1 MRHQGPHPEHPL
13 GGPRGRRRTELSK
26 HVARGCRMDSATT
39 GKERAMKTVSDLL
52 RAKAARLVSI
62 RPDASVLDAIKLLA
76 QEDVG
81 AAIVMEGERLAG
93 IFSERD
99 YTRKVILQG
108 RSSNSTRVEEI
119 MTRTV
124 ISVSTRTRE
133 CMQLMTE
140 KQIRHLPVLDD
151 KRVIGMVS
159 IRDIVGDIIAD
170 QDFTIEQLE
179 HYISGQ

>member
-1 MRHQGPHPEHPL
+1 
-13 GGPRGRRRTELSK
+13 
-26 HVARGCRMDSATT
+26 
-39 GKERAMKTVSDLL
+39 MKTVSDLL
-52 RAKAARLVSI
+52 RAKPARLVSI
-62 RPDASVLDAIKLLA
+62 RPDASVLDAIKVLA
-76 QEDVG
+76 QEDIG
-81 AAIVMEGERLAG
+81 AAIVMEGDRLAG

-108 RSSNSTRVEEI
+108 RSSNTTRVDEI
-119 MTRTV
+119 MTKSVITVNPRTQ
-124 ISVSTRTRE
+124 TRQ

-140 KQIRHLPVLDD
+140 KQIRHLPVVDD

>member
-1 MRHQGPHPEHPL
+1 
-13 GGPRGRRRTELSK
+13 
-26 HVARGCRMDSATT
+26 
-39 GKERAMKTVSDLL
+39 MKTVSDLL
-52 RAKAARLVSI
+52 RAKPARLVSI
-62 RPDASVLDAIKLLA
+62 RPDASVLDAIKVLA
-76 QEDVG
+76 QEDIG
-81 AAIVMEGERLAG
+81 AAIVLDGDRLAG

-119 MTRTV
+119 MTKSVITV
-124 ISVSTRTRE
+124 NPRTRTRE
-133 CMQLMTE
+133 CMQLMTD
-140 KQIRHLPVLDD
+140 KQIRHLPVVDD